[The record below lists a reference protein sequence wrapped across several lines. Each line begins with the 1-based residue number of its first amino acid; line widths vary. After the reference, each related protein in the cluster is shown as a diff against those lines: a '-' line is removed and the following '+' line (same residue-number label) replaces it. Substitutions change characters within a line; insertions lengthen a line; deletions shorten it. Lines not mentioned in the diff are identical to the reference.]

1 MISHVHY
8 FAFIN
13 IDFISHFVARSP
25 SFVRSFCS
33 SSHSALDLTIL
44 SSFVLSANFATSLFT
59 PFFRSEKS
67 ECHYTNGM
75 QQVRYLKRL
84 IWGQQEIC
92 YYDSD
97 LGFSVACTE
106 LGRPIAEY
114 WNRLEW
120 LSYLWAS
127 VEKFC
132 SYNYRRFKNITV
144 GRRVKPRVKIST
156 LKAESSH
163 RPSLLV
169 CSATGFYPSEIATK
183 WFKNGQE
190 ETAGVVSRELLH
202 NGDWTFQTQVML
214 ETKPKRGDIYT
225 CQVEHVS
232 LQTPITMQWVAQPD
246 SAKSKMFIG
255 IGGFV
260 VGLIFMVLGL
270 LVYQK
275 NKKGEDMHS
284 LLPPQV
290 FIHTL
295 G

>member
-1 MISHVHY
+1 MEVGGVVVQGWGKAAADVGGGG
-8 FAFIN
+8 FLT
-13 IDFISHFVARSP
+13 
-25 SFVRSFCS
+25 CS
-33 SSHSALDLTIL
+33 SLL
-44 SSFVLSANFATSLFT
+44 SEHFLLQ
-59 PFFRSEKS
+59 EKS

-75 QQVRYLKRL
+75 QRVRYLKRL

-97 LGFSVACTE
+97 LGFSVARTE

-114 WNRLEW
+114 WNSKEQFLIGQSRRRCVFCVWAPLPRC
-120 LSYLWAS
+120 LSL
-127 VEKFC
+127 
-132 SYNYRRFKNITV
+132 THT
-144 GRRVKPRVKIST
+144 VKPRVKIST

-202 NGDWTFQTQVML
+202 NGDWTFQIQVTL
-214 ETKPKRGDIYT
+214 ETKPRWGDVYT
-225 CQVEHVS
+225 CQVEHIS

-246 SAKSKMFIG
+246 SGKSKMFIG

-260 VGLIFMVLGL
+260 LGLSFMVLGL

-275 NKKGEDMHS
+275 NKKAAADRP
-284 LLPPQV
+284 LFPRPPR
-290 FIHTL
+290 L
-295 G
+295 GWQKS

>member
-1 MISHVHY
+1 MEVGGVVVQGWGKAAADVGGGG
-8 FAFIN
+8 FLT
-13 IDFISHFVARSP
+13 
-25 SFVRSFCS
+25 CS
-33 SSHSALDLTIL
+33 SLL
-44 SSFVLSANFATSLFT
+44 SEHFLLQ
-59 PFFRSEKS
+59 EKS

-75 QQVRYLKRL
+75 QRVRYLKRL

-97 LGFSVACTE
+97 LGFSVARTE

-120 LSYLWAS
+120 LNRWVS
-127 VEKFC
+127 
-132 SYNYRRFKNITV
+132 RRNPDGVDLI
-144 GRRVKPRVKIST
+144 KPRVKIST

-202 NGDWTFQTQVML
+202 NGDWTFQIQVTL
-214 ETKPKRGDIYT
+214 ETKPRWGDVYT
-225 CQVEHVS
+225 CQVEHIS

-246 SAKSKMFIG
+246 SGKSKMFIG

-260 VGLIFMVLGL
+260 LGLSFMVLGL

-275 NKKGEDMHS
+275 NKKGE
-284 LLPPQV
+284 LQV
-290 FIHTL
+290 NE
-295 G
+295 GGEMCPR

>member
-1 MISHVHY
+1 RHWLRATQSPGTLQRTST
-8 FAFIN
+8 FESWSETLLLALF
-13 IDFISHFVARSP
+13 SP
-25 SFVRSFCS
+25 STST
-33 SSHSALDLTIL
+33 LL
-44 SSFVLSANFATSLFT
+44 SSNGPRGDPWEHFLLQ
-59 PFFRSEKS
+59 EKS

-75 QQVRYLKRL
+75 QRVRYLKRL

-97 LGFSVACTE
+97 LGFSVARTE

-132 SYNYRRFKNITV
+132 SYNHRRFKNITV

-202 NGDWTFQTQVML
+202 NGDWTFQIQVTL
-214 ETKPKRGDIYT
+214 ETKPRWGDVYT
-225 CQVEHVS
+225 CQVEHIS

-246 SAKSKMFIG
+246 SGKSKMFIG

-260 VGLIFMVLGL
+260 LGLSFMVLGL

-275 NKKGEDMHS
+275 NKKGE
-284 LLPPQV
+284 LQV
-290 FIHTL
+290 NE
-295 G
+295 GGEMCPR

>member
-1 MISHVHY
+1 QHWLGATQSPGTLQNTS
-8 FAFIN
+8 AFERW
-13 IDFISHFVARSP
+13 SET
-25 SFVRSFCS
+25 
-33 SSHSALDLTIL
+33 L
-44 SSFVLSANFATSLFT
+44 LF
-59 PFFRSEKS
+59 SQKS

-75 QQVRYLKRL
+75 QRVRYLKRL

-97 LGFSVACTE
+97 LGFSVARTE

-132 SYNYRRFKNITV
+132 SYNHRRFKNITV
-144 GRRVKPRVKIST
+144 DRRVKPRVKIST

-202 NGDWTFQTQVML
+202 NGDWTFQIQVML
-214 ETKPKRGDIYT
+214 ETKPRLGDVYT
-225 CQVEHVS
+225 CQVEHIS
-232 LQTPITMQWVAQPD
+232 LQTPITMQWVAQSD
-246 SAKSKMFIG
+246 TAKRKMFIG

-260 VGLIFMVLGL
+260 LGLSFTVLGL
-270 LVYQK
+270 LIYQK
-275 NKKGEDMHS
+275 NKKDGPIILVHLNYTKILKTVS
-284 LLPPQV
+284 LNFKDILD
-290 FIHTL
+290 F
-295 G
+295 

>member
-1 MISHVHY
+1 MTPGGVPG
-8 FAFIN
+8 
-13 IDFISHFVARSP
+13 VARN
-25 SFVRSFCS
+25 CWAG
-33 SSHSALDLTIL
+33 ALIVAIALRTHRAHCIDPPEHFLL
-44 SSFVLSANFATSLFT
+44 Q
-59 PFFRSEKS
+59 EKS

-97 LGFSVACTE
+97 LGFSVARTE

-132 SYNYRRFKNITV
+132 SYNHRRFKNITV
-144 GRRVKPRVKIST
+144 GRQVS
-156 LKAESSH
+156 
-163 RPSLLV
+163 
-169 CSATGFYPSEIATK
+169 K

-190 ETAGVVSRELLH
+190 ETAGVISRELLH
-202 NGDWTFQTQVML
+202 NGDWTFQIQVTL
-214 ETKPKRGDIYT
+214 ETRPRWGDVYT
-225 CQVEHVS
+225 CQVEHIS
-232 LQTPITMQWVAQPD
+232 LQTPITKQWVAQPD

-260 VGLIFMVLGL
+260 LGLIFMVLGL
-270 LVYQK
+270 LIYQK
-275 NKKGEDMHS
+275 NKKGYLCLDTADSQAGESDRGS
-284 LLPPQV
+284 STNLL
-290 FIHTL
+290 L
-295 G
+295 CA

>member
-1 MISHVHY
+1 MERAWRHQPQEREGWINSHKGRVQGWGKAAAEVGGDG
-8 FAFIN
+8 FLT
-13 IDFISHFVARSP
+13 
-25 SFVRSFCS
+25 CS
-33 SSHSALDLTIL
+33 SLL
-44 SSFVLSANFATSLFT
+44 SEHFLLQ
-59 PFFRSEKS
+59 EKS

-120 LSYLWAS
+120 LRAISDRT
-127 VEKFC
+127 EKRKVCVLCLGPFTKV
-132 SYNYRRFKNITV
+132 SLSHT
-144 GRRVKPRVKIST
+144 VKPRVKIST

-275 NKKGEDMHS
+275 NKKGE
-284 LLPPQV
+284 PGV
-290 FIHTL
+290 L
-295 G
+295 GPGL

>member
-1 MISHVHY
+1 V
-8 FAFIN
+8 
-13 IDFISHFVARSP
+13 FVVRTLQRTSTFESWSETLLLALFSP
-25 SFVRSFCS
+25 STST
-33 SSHSALDLTIL
+33 LL
-44 SSFVLSANFATSLFT
+44 SSNEHFLLQ
-59 PFFRSEKS
+59 EKS

-75 QQVRYLKRL
+75 QRVRYLKRL

-97 LGFSVACTE
+97 LGFSVARTE

-127 VEKFC
+127 VENVAGRGVMQ
-132 SYNYRRFKNITV
+132 STV
-144 GRRVKPRVKIST
+144 MPRVKIST

-202 NGDWTFQTQVML
+202 NGDWTFQIQVTL
-214 ETKPKRGDIYT
+214 ETKPRWGDVYT
-225 CQVEHVS
+225 CQVEHIS

-246 SAKSKMFIG
+246 SGKSKMFIG

-260 VGLIFMVLGL
+260 LGLSFMVLGL

-275 NKKGEDMHS
+275 NKKGEFF
-284 LLPPQV
+284 LQPKPVQ
-290 FIHTL
+290 
-295 G
+295 